1 LSDSGSRGLKA
12 ELMKYSKL
20 MYDLRLACGPG
31 GNTSARLPGSRVMYV
46 KPSGLSFADLKPDD
60 FVAVNIDTLEKV
72 GGRLKPT
79 SEVALHAA
87 CYVSR
92 KDVNAVFHAHPAA
105 CIALS
110 AVGQSLDVPMYP
122 DHVVYVG
129 RPSFIPYMTPT
140 TRDLAE
146 KVRRSVEKGNCVL
159 MRNHGIVCVGS
170 TVREAFYR
178 AELLEE
184 SAKIIIYSKLLGK
197 ARVLSVKEVRAIEG
211 LRSEAYRR
219 GILRR
224 PRR

>member
-1 LSDSGSRGLKA
+1 LSDSGSRRLKA

-31 GNTSARLPGSRVMYV
+31 GNTSARLPGSRVMHV

-60 FVAVNIDTLEKV
+60 FVAVDIDTLEKV
-72 GGRLKPT
+72 GGKLKPT

-92 KDVNAVFHAHPAA
+92 NDVNAVFHAHPAA

-129 RPSFIPYMTPT
+129 RPSFISYVTPT

-146 KVRRSVEKGNCVL
+146 KVRRSIGKSNCVL

-170 TVREAFYR
+170 TVKEAFYR
-178 AELLEE
+178 TELLEE

-197 ARVLSVKEVRAIEG
+197 ARALSGKEVRAIEG

-219 GILRR
+219 GILGR
-224 PRR
+224 PRP